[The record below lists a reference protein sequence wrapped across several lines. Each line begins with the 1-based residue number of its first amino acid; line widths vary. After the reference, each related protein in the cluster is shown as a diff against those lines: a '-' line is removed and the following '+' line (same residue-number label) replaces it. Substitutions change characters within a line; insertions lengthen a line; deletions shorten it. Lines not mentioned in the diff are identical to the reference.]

1 MDSVGSSHWP
11 GNGSHLIGDALIP
24 RALYNLSIRYKPV
37 QELPAEL
44 THRIGK
50 VLIES
55 GYRIRQVPHSGQ
67 VQVEL
72 EATDD

>member
-1 MDSVGSSHWP
+1 MDSLGSSHRP
-11 GNGSHLIGDALIP
+11 GNGSLLYRDAPIP
-24 RALYNLSIRYKPV
+24 RAPYNLSIRYKPV
-37 QELPAEL
+37 QELPADL

-55 GYRIRQVPHSGQ
+55 GCRIRQVPHSGQ